1 MYYLTSCQFN
11 ELQNC
16 ANMVVN
22 IISCMQQQTVLSTL
36 AANQVAPQ
44 KGNYNAVRIYVEE
57 RIAQDIIFK
66 EYWNL
71 HKWQEKADYLSSIF
85 GWQIDEHSLMVN
97 WNRNN

>member
-85 GWQIDEHSLMVN
+85 GWQIDGRPRSAIWECS
-97 WNRNN
+97 